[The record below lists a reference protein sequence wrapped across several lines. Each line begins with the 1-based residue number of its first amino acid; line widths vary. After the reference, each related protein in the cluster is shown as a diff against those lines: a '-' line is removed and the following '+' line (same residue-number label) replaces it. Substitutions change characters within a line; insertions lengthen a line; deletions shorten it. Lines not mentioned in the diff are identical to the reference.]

1 MLYLKLKKM
10 SDQEKTKPVHLDKEL
25 FLQKIVDFENNPS
38 VWKYLGNKPSII
50 DFYAEW
56 CGPCKAV
63 GPVLDELAEEYAG
76 KIDIYKIDV
85 DKEQELAGMFGISSV
100 PTLLFIPMQDNP
112 QMAMGAMSK
121 EGFIQAINDV
131 LLV

>member
-1 MLYLKLKKM
+1 M

>member
-1 MLYLKLKKM
+1 M

-131 LLV
+131 LLI

>member
-1 MLYLKLKKM
+1 M

-63 GPVLDELAEEYAG
+63 SPVLDELAEEYAG

>member
-1 MLYLKLKKM
+1 M

-38 VWKYLGNKPSII
+38 IWKYLGNKPSII